1 MSHDPRFLALLRGIN
16 VGGKNV
22 IRKDDLRTCFADLG
36 FRDVRTY
43 IQSGNVLFRSDDTD
57 LDALRETIE
66 RGLSERFSYPA
77 QAVVLSHRKYAAVV
91 RAAPPGWGS
100 DARRKHYALFTLPGV
115 TPERVMAQ
123 LPLPRTDVETVS
135 AGPGVVFWSISN
147 AQQAQTTYAKLP
159 AAAVSRQLTIRNH
172 KTVWKLRD
180 LLEDL

>member
-1 MSHDPRFLALLRGIN
+1 M
-16 VGGKNV
+16 
-22 IRKDDLRTCFADLG
+22 IRKDDLRSCFADLG
-36 FRDVRTY
+36 FSDVRTY
-43 IQSGNVLFRSDDTD
+43 IQSGNVLFRSNEED
-57 LDALRETIE
+57 LKELREAIE
-66 RGLSERFSYPA
+66 RGLSERFAYPA
-77 QAVVLSHRKYAAVV
+77 QAVVLTQREYAAVV

-100 DARRKHYALFTLPGV
+100 DAQQKHYALFTLPGV

-123 LPLPRTDVETVS
+123 LPSPRAKVETVS

-147 AQQAQTTYAKLP
+147 ARQAQTTYAKLP